1 MGIFSKIASGIGGAL
16 TGFISGGP
24 VGAIIGGAA
33 GLFGG
38 SRSRPAPAPV
48 ARQISTAMVPIAPL
62 RAVSTGG
69 LARRAA
75 LDIGPTGPFSGATG
89 MFGGELQTI
98 ELCRTVKA
106 TPLAMIQKASGRRVS
121 HRQLMQI
128 VRVCGIDFAAESL
141 NVDARIICQ
150 AIVTRRSR
158 RSRGISAGDL
168 RRTRSTIRK
177 INNMASQLA
186 QLAGPARRRSLPRP
200 RSS

>member
-1 MGIFSKIASGIGGAL
+1 MGIFSKIGRGIAGAAA
-16 TGFISGGP
+16 GFFTGGP
-24 VGAIIGGAA
+24 IGAIIGGAT

-38 SRSRPAPAPV
+38 SSRRAAPV
-48 ARQISTAMVPIAPL
+48 TPLPRQISTAVVPMRQVTAGFGTP
-62 RAVSTGG
+62 
-69 LARRAA
+69 AR
-75 LDIGPTGPFSGATG
+75 LDIGPMGPFSGATG
-89 MFGGELQTI
+89 MLGGELQTI

-128 VRVCGIDFAAESL
+128 VRVCGIEFAAESL

-150 AIVTRRSR
+150 AIVTRRQR
-158 RSRGISAGDL
+158 RSRGISATDL

-186 QLAGPARRRSLPRP
+186 QLCPPARRRARAAPR
-200 RSS
+200 RT